1 MNPADHFAWFEGWPL
16 LLAAPLYAVFLH
28 RRDRRRDARVDEIL
42 GPRRPLLAAS
52 VAPLRRRCGRV
63 AAVAAFG
70 LTLLALLQPLFG
82 YGRSNLADR
91 GVDILVCLDVS
102 RSMLAADL
110 PPNRLEF
117 AKSEIRALARR
128 ARGDRVGLIAFA
140 GDAVLLAPLTRD
152 AEALATIVDTAGPLS
167 VEVGGTDIGM
177 ALDRALRALERAT
190 GHHEV
195 VVLMTDGEDLEGR
208 GRALAESCS
217 DRGVAV
223 HAVGLGSI
231 EGTKIA
237 IRRADGAHYLRDRS
251 GQDVTTELDRQGLA
265 AIAAVTG
272 GVFVAAAPD
281 DAPLTRLYDEKILPM
296 ARKAFESEERRDRVN
311 RFQWPLFLAVIFWVA
326 ELALSERR
334 RS

>member
-1 MNPADHFAWFEGWPL
+1 MNPADYFAWFEGWPL
-16 LLAAPLYAVFLH
+16 LLAALLYAFLLH
-28 RRDRRRDARVDEIL
+28 RPDRSRDARLNEIL
-42 GPRRPLLAAS
+42 GPRRPILAAS
-52 VAPLRRRCGRV
+52 VALGRRRMGRA

-70 LTLLALLQPLFG
+70 LTVLALLQPLLG
-82 YGRSNLADR
+82 YGRSNLAER

-102 RSMLAADL
+102 RSMLAADM

-117 AKSEIRALARR
+117 ARSEIRALAKR

-140 GDAVLLAPLTRD
+140 GDTVLLSPLTRD
-152 AEALATIVDTAGPLS
+152 AGALATIVDAAGPLS
-167 VEVGGTDIGM
+167 VEVGGTDIGL

-195 VVLMTDGEDLEGR
+195 IVLLTDGEDLEGR
-208 GRALAESCS
+208 GRALADSCR

-223 HAVGLGSI
+223 HAVGLGTV

-237 IRRADGAHYLRDRS
+237 VRKADGTSYLRDRS
-251 GQDVTTELDRQGLA
+251 GQDVTSALNREGLA
-265 AIAAVTG
+265 EIAAVTG
-272 GVFVAAAPD
+272 GVFVAATSD

-296 ARKAFESEERRDRVN
+296 ARKAFESEAHRVRVN
-311 RFQWPLFLAVIFWVA
+311 RFQWPLLLAVVFWVA
-326 ELALSERR
+326 ELAISERK